1 MCVLETDTKREF
13 SGDMPTTWCLQM
25 CVCVCVCLR
34 NLMQSG
40 PSGAGEAAIMCN
52 VGGEGWRGADTGV
65 ANENDEKDTRLFI
78 SS

>member
-1 MCVLETDTKREF
+1 
-13 SGDMPTTWCLQM
+13 
-25 CVCVCVCLR
+25 
-34 NLMQSG
+34 MQSG

>member
-1 MCVLETDTKREF
+1 
-13 SGDMPTTWCLQM
+13 
-25 CVCVCVCLR
+25 
-34 NLMQSG
+34 MQSG

-78 SS
+78 SSKTCCSLFYVYAHHISTTSMFKLKTLFFRSS